1 MIYLLLLF
9 EFFKI
14 GLFTIGGGL
23 ASLPFLYRLTEV
35 YDWFTPAQ
43 LTYMIA
49 ISESTPGPIAVNIA
63 TFAGFHTAGVP
74 GGAVATLAS
83 VLPGMAIV
91 MLAARFMDR
100 FRENALLE
108 AGLYGIRPAVTAL
121 ITVALIMVARLSLL
135 RWDLFTASMDWS
147 VLVDYRAV
155 AIFAVALAA
164 IIKFNRHP
172 IVYILAGGVAGI
184 LFAPQ

>member
-23 ASLPFLYRLTEV
+23 AALPFLYRLTDV

-49 ISESTPGPIAVNIA
+49 ISESTPGPIAINMA
-63 TFAGFHTAGVP
+63 TFAGFHTAGVS

-83 VLPGMAIV
+83 IIPGMGIV
-91 MLAARFMDR
+91 LIAARFMDR
-100 FRENALLE
+100 FRENVWLE
-108 AGLYGIRPAVTAL
+108 AGLYGIRPAVIAL
-121 ITVALIMVARLSLL
+121 ITVALITVTRLTLL
-135 RWDLFTASMDWS
+135 RWDAFTASMDWAT
-147 VLVDYRAV
+147 LVDHRAV

-164 IIKFNRHP
+164 IVKFDKHP
-172 IVYILAGGVAGI
+172 ILYILAGGVAGI
-184 LFAPQ
+184 LFAP